1 MVPSHHALDACPRLS
16 HGFANAEPD
25 AASPHRAKRRKKKL
39 ETLPATL
46 PLSELECV
54 QTPAGA
60 GLPVMVPLSIPEIRR
75 LFFYLVGSSPLST
88 RFRLAWSFFRRTHQ
102 AI

>member
-1 MVPSHHALDACPRLS
+1 M
-16 HGFANAEPD
+16 
-25 AASPHRAKRRKKKL
+25 

-54 QTPAGA
+54 QTHAGA
-60 GLPVMVPLSIPEIRR
+60 GLPVMVALSVPEIRR
-75 LFFYLVGSSPLST
+75 LFYYLVGSSPLSA

-102 AI
+102 AIARRCHYKRRLACAT